1 MLFFLN
7 KNYEENVENFSL
19 EVKINGPI
27 LENVND
33 GILNINTEKL
43 YREYYSCNFNENSF
57 RKYEN
62 LHNDFKITL
71 KMIESLKNE
80 YRIESNQN
88 QNQTQNSK
96 SESGKVNNPKGKTM
110 NI

>member
-7 KNYEENVENFSL
+7 KNYEVNLENNNFESKNK
-19 EVKINGPI
+19 KINGPI

-43 YREYYSCNFNENSF
+43 YNEYYSSNFNENSF
-57 RKYEN
+57 KKYEN
-62 LHNDFKITL
+62 LLNDFKITL

-80 YRIESNQN
+80 YQLESNH
-88 QNQTQNSK
+88 SK
-96 SESGKVNNPKGKTM
+96 SQ
-110 NI
+110 IR